1 MVMVYIWLAVLLAS
15 IIVELAVPALVSV
28 WFAAGAFVSLIL
40 TSILTIFMGED
51 ALFFIW
57 LEILVFVIVSVL
69 TVILI
74 RPLILN
80 RRKELKTN
88 VDSMIGK
95 VGIVE
100 DEISKYVFGT
110 AKFDGLVWT
119 CKLADDIDETI
130 ESNELV
136 EIIEIDGN
144 KAIVKKHK

>member
-88 VDSMIGK
+88 VDSMIGNLK
-95 VGIVE
+95 ICLWNRK
-100 DEISKYVFGT
+100 I
-110 AKFDGLVWT
+110 
-119 CKLADDIDETI
+119 
-130 ESNELV
+130 
-136 EIIEIDGN
+136 
-144 KAIVKKHK
+144 